1 MVRELHEFFPN
12 SAMICGPCGMTVN
25 YWSSDLKR
33 RDVSAMLDSVFSI
46 LEKAMLVK
54 DDSLIQNV
62 VWRHMGYDKKNGR
75 AEVTVES
82 L

>member
-1 MVRELHEFFPN
+1 
-12 SAMICGPCGMTVN
+12 
-25 YWSSDLKR
+25 
-33 RDVSAMLDSVFSI
+33 MLDSVFSI